1 MVHEDTAHHLRRH
14 REEVR
19 AVLPVGLSLA
29 DKSNVRLVYEGGRLQ
44 DVPWSLLAKPGRR
57 PAAKLLMDHL
67 NKLITR
73 DDVAATPG
81 AEQSRHVVTCRVQ
94 LFLPI

>member
-1 MVHEDTAHHLRRH
+1 MVHEDTTHHFRRH

-19 AVLPVGLSLA
+19 SVLPVGQSLA
-29 DKSNVRLVYEGGRLQ
+29 DKSKVRLVHEGGRLQ
-44 DVPWSLLAKPGRR
+44 DVPWSLLAKTGRR

-73 DDVAATPG
+73 NDVAATPG
-81 AEQSRHVVTCRVQ
+81 AKQSRHVACIVQ